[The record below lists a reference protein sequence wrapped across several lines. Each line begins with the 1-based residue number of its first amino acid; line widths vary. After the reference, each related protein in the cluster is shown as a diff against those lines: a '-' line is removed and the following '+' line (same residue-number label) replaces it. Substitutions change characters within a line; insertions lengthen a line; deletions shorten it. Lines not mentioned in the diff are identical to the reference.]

1 MEQKNEGYLGDLAKT
16 DIIFNLINVP
26 YENRD
31 EAWEDQMID
40 ALPTASFRCGEP
52 QVIAGPDGFPY
63 FQVLMPEPNVGFQCF
78 VIEKMKDDFL
88 LENGFGVVLNPED
101 GRPDWVLT
109 AGDILNYH
117 LNRSFYTTEHD
128 FAQHTADEVVD
139 QDEEVLVAQ
148 PSAYILPIATR
159 KLLRRLFE
167 NNGIANSKVLL
178 MSRKYPEGSKNDLV
192 FNITENNFES
202 RQAFS
207 DFMNAVRWYLPRHY
221 SFVGMEESVFG
232 GAFMDL

>member
-1 MEQKNEGYLGDLAKT
+1 MEQAKEGYLGDLSKT

-26 YENRD
+26 HENRD
-31 EAWEDQMID
+31 ESWEDQLID

-88 LENGFGVVLNPED
+88 LENGFGVVLNPQD

-117 LNRSFYTTEHD
+117 LNGTFYSTVHEFAEHT
-128 FAQHTADEVVD
+128 HDEVVD
-139 QDEEVLVAQ
+139 QDEEVMVAQ
-148 PSAYILPIATR
+148 PSEFILPTSTR
-159 KLLRRLFE
+159 TLLKRLFE
-167 NNGIANSKVLL
+167 ANGIAQPKVLL
-178 MSRKYPEGSKNDLV
+178 MLRKYADGMKHDIV
-192 FNITENNFES
+192 FNVTENNFES